1 MASRLRAVAPGE
13 SAQQRKAHTVTSAA
27 SQGSMRD
34 LLVAMRD
41 RVATDVENPNT
52 PARDL
57 AALTRRLLEI
67 TKEIEAID
75 AKGDPDVDDAPTP
88 DAAWGAC

>member
-1 MASRLRAVAPGE
+1 MNIAEAAANGTRL
-13 SAQQRKAHTVTSAA
+13 
-27 SQGSMRD
+27 D

-41 RVATDVENPNT
+41 RIATDIDEGV

-57 AALTRRLLEI
+57 ASLTRRLLEI

-75 AKGDPDVDDAPTP
+75 AEESGDDIGRAAAQPDEPWSGLRSA
-88 DAAWGAC
+88 